1 MVKNEIIGYKKFTD
15 KKGDK
20 RCIVEVVSV
29 LTDFDRNHGAVGM
42 KSEEVWIPEEFQDSF
57 VPAVVGKILDC
68 KYEVS
73 GRYANIIG
81 VAFK

>member
-1 MVKNEIIGYKKFTD
+1 MAKNEIIGYKKFTD
-15 KKGDK
+15 KKGNK
-20 RCIVEVVSV
+20 RCVVEVIST
-29 LTDFDRNHGAVGM
+29 LTDFDRNYGAVGM
-42 KSEEVWIPEEFQDSF
+42 KAEQVWIPEEFQEMF

-68 KYEVS
+68 KCEVS